1 MVEVASVAPVVHEGR
16 ERLVACRRRLRREVE
31 ADVASGGVDRVEAL
45 AAAEAWLA
53 GAPGVLEVL
62 CSGLEGVSGSV
73 VGERLRAVSV
83 VADRVQVAV
92 ARLSGALDA
101 SAQWSVEGSPSARAW
116 LVANTGVGKAAASR
130 SVGVGRL
137 VARFAATAAAVA
149 DGELSAAQAEVLAGT
164 VLAKGRDRL
173 FVRDEAVLL
182 AAADELSVS
191 DFAVVVRRWGHL
203 ADDELDDGE
212 PVAALARRGL
222 SFADLPS
229 GNVRVAGEL
238 DATGGSFLRSAFLA
252 WDRPDPIDDESCP
265 PRTLPQRRA
274 DFVSAL
280 AARFL
285 SESNAGAS
293 APVAT
298 VDVVVDAE
306 VLAHI
311 ARRGQDQGQ
320 GATPAG
326 HDHDDA
332 RAGPEPRSPSSPP
345 VRSAGG
351 RRVHRA
357 DGSTGVGR
365 LGLVGWCDAIGSG
378 PRPAHTVVQLLC
390 DSWIGRVAMTGR
402 GEVLDVGRRT
412 RTWSPAQRRAIVVRD
427 GHCTHGTCTRG
438 PEWCQIHHVDPWD
451 PVGETNIDNGTL
463 RCLWHHT
470 HHHAHSQGAR
480 APTCC

>member
-1 MVEVASVAPVVHEGR
+1 M
-16 ERLVACRRRLRREVE
+16 
-31 ADVASGGVDRVEAL
+31 ASGGVDRVEAL

-137 VARFAATAAAVA
+137 VERFAATAAAVA

-238 DATGGSFLRSAFLA
+238 DATGGSFLKAAFVA
-252 WDRPDPIDDESCP
+252 WDRPDPVDDESCP

-285 SESNAGAS
+285 SESNAAAS

-306 VLAHI
+306 VLAQI
-311 ARRGQDQGQ
+311 ALRSADM
-320 GATPAG
+320 TAG
-326 HDHDDA
+326 DGHGDGS
-332 RAGPEPRSPSSPP
+332 RAGPEPPLGRSGSPP
-345 VRSAGG
+345 RA
-351 RRVHRA
+351 RRA
-357 DGSTGVGR
+357 DGTTGVGR
-365 LGLVGWCDAIGSG
+365 LGQLGWCDAIGSG

-390 DSWIGRVAMTGR
+390 DSWIGRVAMSGR

-427 GHCTHGTCTRG
+427 GHCTHPGCTRP

-451 PVGETNIDNGTL
+451 PDGETNIDNGTL

>member
-1 MVEVASVAPVVHEGR
+1 MVEVAPVAHEGR

-31 ADVASGGVDRVEAL
+31 ADAAVGGVDRVAAL

-92 ARLSGALDA
+92 ARLSGALDG

-116 LVANTGVGKAAASR
+116 LVANTGVARSAAAR
-130 SVGVGRL
+130 SVAVGRL
-137 VARFAATAAAVA
+137 VERFAATGAAVA
-149 DGELSAAQAEVLAGT
+149 DGSLSGAKAEVLAGT
-164 VLAKGRDRL
+164 VLAKGRDAL
-173 FVRDEAVLL
+173 FGRDEAVLL

-203 ADDELDDGE
+203 ADDDLDDGE
-212 PVAALARRGL
+212 PVAALERRGL

-252 WDRPDPIDDESCP
+252 WDRPDPVDDESCP

-285 SESNAGAS
+285 SEANAGAS

-306 VLAHI
+306 VLAQI
-311 ARRGQDQGQ
+311 ARRHDHDHDHDGDHGHDH
-320 GATPAG
+320 G

-332 RAGPEPRSPSSPP
+332 RAGPEPPPGRSVVGPR
-345 VRSAGG
+345 VR
-351 RRVHRA
+351 RA
-357 DGSTGVGR
+357 DGTTGVGQVGR
-365 LGLVGWCDAIGSG
+365 LGWCDAIGSG
-378 PRPAHTVVQLLC
+378 PRPAYTVVQLLC
-390 DSWIGRVAMTGR
+390 DSWIGRIAMTGR

-412 RTWSPAQRRAIVVRD
+412 RTWSPAQRRAIVARD
-427 GHCTHGTCTRG
+427 GHCTHPGCTRP

-470 HHHAHSQGAR
+470 HHHVYAQGAR